1 MSLRREG
8 NRFLHL
14 EWSTTFRKA
23 KKSNIIF
30 SKTTL
35 QHSRTPITNRIESN
49 TPHNSISIS
58 SKHFESTQVRE
69 IEVLPKKRPRKLRNS
84 SRISY
89 PFCFLFKT
97 IRAIIII
104 LWEEKPKLVEQE
116 IKEKFRKGAISLIIS
131 PLLLVGKSD
140 WGNHL
145 VINLKELKTFI
156 PHVHFKMESLFLLK
170 KC

>member
-1 MSLRREG
+1 MSSRRER
-8 NRFLHL
+8 NRSLHP

-49 TPHNSISIS
+49 TLHNSISVS
-58 SKHFESTQVRE
+58 SKSFESTQVRE

-89 PFCFLFKT
+89 PFCFLLKI

-104 LWEEKPKLVEQE
+104 LWKEKPKLVEQE
-116 IKEKFRKGAISLIIS
+116 IKEKFRKGTISLTIS
-131 PLLLVGKSD
+131 PLFLVGRSN

-145 VINLKELKTFI
+145 VINLKELNKFI
-156 PHVHFKMESLFLLK
+156 PYVHFKMESLFLLK